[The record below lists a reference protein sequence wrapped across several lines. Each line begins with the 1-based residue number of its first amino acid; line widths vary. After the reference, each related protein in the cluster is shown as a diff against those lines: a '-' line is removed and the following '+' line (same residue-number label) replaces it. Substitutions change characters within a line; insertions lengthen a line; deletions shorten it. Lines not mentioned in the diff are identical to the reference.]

1 MGKTGDGG
9 IQNKK
14 KKKMTTKKEEYKE
27 RIEMARSIYEGHE
40 EEWKNRFS
48 IFKGM
53 SDEKAIRLIAKI
65 VIKGVIRRWSE

>member
-1 MGKTGDGG
+1 MQRTEDTQNGKR
-9 IQNKK
+9 
-14 KKKMTTKKEEYKE
+14 KKMTNKREEHKE

-65 VIKGVIRRWSE
+65 VIKGVIRRWNK

>member
-1 MGKTGDGG
+1 MT
-9 IQNKK
+9 NKR
-14 KKKMTTKKEEYKE
+14 EEYKE

-48 IFKGM
+48 ILEEM
-53 SDEKAIRLIAKI
+53 SDEKAIRLIAKT